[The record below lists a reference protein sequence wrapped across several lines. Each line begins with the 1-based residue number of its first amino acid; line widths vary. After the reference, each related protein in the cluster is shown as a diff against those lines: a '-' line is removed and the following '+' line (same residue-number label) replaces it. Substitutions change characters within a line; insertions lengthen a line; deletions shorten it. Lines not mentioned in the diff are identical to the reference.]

1 MALTSHPA
9 LRAGSRLS
17 LSDQPGRGS
26 RAHRL
31 KPWDGPKAGPLRP
44 ARPCG
49 GIGGPTIQTQLE
61 IGKPNDKYEQ
71 EAERMAEEALRTP
84 PATATMRD

>member
-1 MALTSHPA
+1 
-9 LRAGSRLS
+9 
-17 LSDQPGRGS
+17 
-26 RAHRL
+26 
-31 KPWDGPKAGPLRP
+31 LRP

-49 GIGGPTIQTQLE
+49 GIEGPTIQTQLE